1 MRKISILLVMAIL
14 LSAMVLSGCG
24 SKTTLYI
31 YTNNADLSNIYTQYA
46 NKYVE
51 KNNSIG
57 ERDKIEIIVKT
68 VYGDYQSGLIK
79 ALSYQEEQPSIFILD
94 NANYD
99 QELADFCYDFTENSL
114 YKDELIDKSYALKS
128 GDKVIAFPLSLDG
141 FGLIY
146 NESIMKRYFDLDNK
160 AVSISKTE
168 EITSFDLLKSVVED
182 IQKNKDA
189 LGIKSAVA
197 PLALRRGYNADVSQN
212 LVGLS
217 LYYEFESA
225 SAGFD
230 AASVEL
236 KYADNVK
243 NIIDLFVDNTHIDA
257 TLLGNLSYVD
267 SAIEFAKG
275 NSAIMM
281 GTNAAWRFISQEED
295 CVVNSDGVKLM
306 PLYMGINDEQ
316 KNSIAVNV
324 GSYIAING
332 KSDDKVLDLSQK
344 FVNWMLTDPMN
355 IDSVYYDL
363 GYNVPINS
371 VKYKKSY
378 INPIASEIYE
388 YCADDKNKAESAQD
402 AYPVGFDRVV
412 GEMILD
418 YVQGVYD
425 WQGIV
430 ATATDAWQ
438 R

>member
-14 LSAMVLSGCG
+14 LSAMILTGCG
-24 SKTTLYI
+24 STTTLYI
-31 YTNNADLSNIYTQYA
+31 YTNNADLSDIYTQYA

-57 ERDKIEIIVKT
+57 ESDKIEIVVKT
-68 VYGDYQSGLIK
+68 LYGDYQSKLIK
-79 ALSYQEEQPSIFILD
+79 ALSYKEEQPSIFILD
-94 NANYD
+94 NTNYD
-99 QELADFCYDFTENSL
+99 ERLVDFCYDFTENSL
-114 YKDELIDKSYALKS
+114 YKDELLDKSYALKS
-128 GDKVIAFPLSLDG
+128 DDKVIAFPLSIDG

-146 NESIMKRYFDLDNK
+146 NESIMNNYFALEDK

-168 EITSFDLLKSVVED
+168 DITSYDLLKAVVED
-182 IQKNKDA
+182 IQANKDA

-197 PLALRRGYNADVSQN
+197 PLALRRGYNADVAQN

-217 LYYEFESA
+217 LYYEFESI
-225 SAGFD
+225 SAGID
-230 AASVEL
+230 ATSVEL
-236 KYADNVK
+236 KYADNIK

-281 GTNAAWRFISQEED
+281 GTNTSWRFISQEEG
-295 CVVNSDGVKLM
+295 CVVNSNEVKLM

-332 KSDDKVLDLSQK
+332 KSDEKVLDLSQK
-344 FVNWMLTDPMN
+344 FINWMLTDPMN

-378 INPIASEIYE
+378 TNPISNEVYV
-388 YCADDKNKAESAQD
+388 YCADAKNKAESAQD
-402 AYPVGFDRVV
+402 AYPEGFDSVV

-418 YVQGVYD
+418 YVQGVYE
-425 WQGIV
+425 WRGIV